1 MILLKIS
8 MDLSAGPGP
17 ALKSEEFSKVSY
29 SNPFIHSKRGW
40 SLRGASCI
48 LSEPDPSSVYES
60 NSARSA
66 WTGAAVV
73 RPPSREY

>member
-29 SNPFIHSKRGW
+29 SNTFIHSKRGW

-48 LSEPDPSSVYES
+48 LSEPDPTASMVGDAGSSEVELQL
-60 NSARSA
+60 
-66 WTGAAVV
+66 VCV
-73 RPPSREY
+73 CFE